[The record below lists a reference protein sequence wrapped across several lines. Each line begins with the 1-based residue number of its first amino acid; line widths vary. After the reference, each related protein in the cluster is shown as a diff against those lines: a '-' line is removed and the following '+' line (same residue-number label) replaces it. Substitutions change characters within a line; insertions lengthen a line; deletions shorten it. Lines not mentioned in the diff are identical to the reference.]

1 MSVIAVALLLSGGN
15 AFARPVAVTAGVA
28 LREARAAVVAL
39 KKDEKRRKFRHHWLN
54 SARRLEQVAEKYPR
68 DDAAPQALLFAGD
81 LLSEL
86 WRFSGNSDDA
96 SAAVRCYRRML
107 EGWPKHRLADD
118 VALRVAELLSTRK
131 DQDGLAEARALVQS
145 AVPKAN
151 DRQKDLW
158 ALSARLSGS
167 APPKGGS
174 RRPTENGK
182 PRPDGERGAGAT
194 PRVASPA
201 ASPGD
206 RSSSVADAISRLRR
220 ATAVL
225 VTARASPAPSPSG
238 PTAEARDDAQAQA
251 RRLPPLRPREDERVE
266 VASVLTHGP
275 DDVDENSAS
284 AIAALQERLRDV
296 RVGARILGEAP
307 VDTKVRLKQ
316 QAKAE
321 RGAEITLAQQLGLKV
336 RRVVIDPGHGGHDT
350 GAIGAQGT
358 YEKDVAL
365 AISTKLG
372 QRLEEM
378 GLEVVLTRDD
388 DAFVKL
394 EERSRLA
401 NRQRGDLFI
410 SIHCNAAANKKLRG
424 VETYSLNVSSNRYAT
439 RLAARENASSER
451 GVGDLQYILADL
463 ATQANTGESRRL
475 AQRVQRGLVTT
486 LASGF
491 DDVVDL
497 GHKEALFF
505 VLLGAKMPALL
516 VETSFISNPEE
527 EVRLASA
534 AYQGAIAD
542 SIARSLAE
550 FLEERSTVAR
560 LD

>member
-1 MSVIAVALLLSGGN
+1 
-15 AFARPVAVTAGVA
+15 
-28 LREARAAVVAL
+28 
-39 KKDEKRRKFRHHWLN
+39 
-54 SARRLEQVAEKYPR
+54 
-68 DDAAPQALLFAGD
+68 
-81 LLSEL
+81 
-86 WRFSGNSDDA
+86 
-96 SAAVRCYRRML
+96 
-107 EGWPKHRLADD
+107 
-118 VALRVAELLSTRK
+118 
-131 DQDGLAEARALVQS
+131 
-145 AVPKAN
+145 
-151 DRQKDLW
+151 
-158 ALSARLSGS
+158 
-167 APPKGGS
+167 
-174 RRPTENGK
+174 
-182 PRPDGERGAGAT
+182 
-194 PRVASPA
+194 
-201 ASPGD
+201 
-206 RSSSVADAISRLRR
+206 
-220 ATAVL
+220 VL